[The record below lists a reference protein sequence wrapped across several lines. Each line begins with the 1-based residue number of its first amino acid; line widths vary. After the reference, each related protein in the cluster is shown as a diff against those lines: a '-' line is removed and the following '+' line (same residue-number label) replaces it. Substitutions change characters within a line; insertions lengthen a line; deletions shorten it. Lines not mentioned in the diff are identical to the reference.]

1 MKAFKHLTFKSNDA
15 DLILELNINF
25 VYWVKVLKNK

>member
-1 MKAFKHLTFKSNDA
+1 MKVFKPNDA

>member
-1 MKAFKHLTFKSNDA
+1 MKPFKRNDA
-15 DLILELNINF
+15 DLILELNIDF

>member
-1 MKAFKHLTFKSNDA
+1 MKPFKRNDA
-15 DLILELNINF
+15 DLILELKIDF

>member
-1 MKAFKHLTFKSNDA
+1 MKAFKRNDA

-25 VYWVKVLKNK
+25 VYWVKVLKSK

>member
-1 MKAFKHLTFKSNDA
+1 MKPFKRYDA
-15 DLILELNINF
+15 DLILELNIDF

>member
-1 MKAFKHLTFKSNDA
+1 MKAFKRNDA
-15 DLILELNINF
+15 DLILELNIDF

>member
-1 MKAFKHLTFKSNDA
+1 MKPFKRNDA

>member
-1 MKAFKHLTFKSNDA
+1 MKAFKRNDA

>member
-1 MKAFKHLTFKSNDA
+1 MKPFKRKDA
-15 DLILELNINF
+15 DLILELNIDF

>member
-1 MKAFKHLTFKSNDA
+1 MKAFKRNDA

-25 VYWVKVLKNK
+25 VYWVKVLKNN